1 MTSTLKRTITDIMED
16 ELYAPAFNDKQ
27 QQQPQAN
34 MEFPAS
40 QQSQNDFLQYLSLP
54 NASQDSLQKMAE
66 PENQVIDHN
75 GSTNNSAAAAAAA
88 YGNSPMSNLDGI
100 YNSYGDPNLYTNPQL
115 PDYLFSNT
123 NNDTNSQNMV
133 DEDGIIIN
141 PQITNVDDHPYNYNY
156 IPQHSQIQANT
167 NINNNSSSSPPVDD
181 AQDDILMI
189 PQDNYF
195 VYDHQDPQFIPEMLQ
210 MELSNKSFPQSNEL
224 NIFKANDVLYE
235 FSDDEDEDDDIDLQN
250 KLDDDMEMKLDDDDS
265 SYDDDSS
272 CAGESLGDAEND
284 NANNYI
290 AANDNSIYSL
300 TVPNQFNSISLPSLN
315 QNQFS
320 QQPTPLTSFNNIDFY
335 ASDNDDEEEDDHGV
349 VDDDDDDDD
358 EEEDDFAI
366 DMDTD
371 GDLYT
376 SAFQER
382 KESVIGDSRLLVK
395 KERTSSRPTTR
406 PKRYNRRASTHIP
419 TAPNL
424 PSSLRKPRSS
434 DTNTNGLDFATPK
447 AADDAA
453 TATIGHD
460 TYDNKTPLA
469 DNDDPK
475 EDEEEH
481 VCIIPNPKTGKP
493 CLKKFS
499 RPYDLVR
506 HQNTIHASK
515 RSFYRCMFCEDDLRR
530 KHDLESINKIV
541 VTCKYRNTQFSR
553 DNSLSHITSSH
564 NVKKIKSGA
573 LNNSGYLSNK
583 TFSRCDALTRH
594 LRFRHGLNNNQVVD
608 AMEFAKKNVEFYDN

>member
-16 ELYAPAFNDKQ
+16 ELYAPAFNDKSQ
-27 QQQPQAN
+27 QQQQQ
-34 MEFPAS
+34 MSIDLPAS

-54 NASQDSLQKMAE
+54 NASQDSLQKMTE
-66 PENQVIDHN
+66 SENQVTDHN
-75 GSTNNSAAAAAAA
+75 GTNNGTNTNNNTTAA

-115 PDYLFSNT
+115 LDYLFNNT

-141 PQITNVDDHPYNYNY
+141 PQITNVDDHPYNY
-156 IPQHSQIQANT
+156 IPHHGQAYANV
-167 NINNNSSSSPPVDD
+167 NNNSSSSPPVDD

-315 QNQFS
+315 QNQYS

-335 ASDNDDEEEDDHGV
+335 ASDDDDEEEDDHGV
-349 VDDDDDDDD
+349 VDDDE

-382 KESVIGDSRLLVK
+382 KESVIGEARPLVK
-395 KERTSSRPTTR
+395 KERTSSSRPTTR
-406 PKRYNRRASTHIP
+406 PKRYNRRASTHISA
-419 TAPNL
+419 APNL
-424 PSSLRKPRSS
+424 PSSLRKPRVK
-434 DTNTNGLDFATPK
+434 DTNTNGNDFATD
-447 AADDAA
+447 AVDDAV
-453 TATIGHD
+453 TATIDHD
-460 TYDNKTPLA
+460 TNNNSIGLA
-469 DNDDPK
+469 DGYDSK
-475 EDEEEH
+475 DEEEH
-481 VCIIPNPKTGKP
+481 VCTIPNPKTGKP

-530 KHDLESINKIV
+530 KHDLESVNMVV

-608 AMEFAKKNVEFYDN
+608 AMDFAKKNVEFYDN